1 MESTKEQVR
10 AIGLDQFINNKVNIK
25 EYENFKR
32 KYKRKQILSFL
43 TAYLTIGGFLI
54 FLLVNL
60 YLMFDLQQNTFL
72 SVPDMEYMGGIYIKY
87 SAEVKEAT
95 AQEVRNY
102 YKLQMDGVHLPME
115 KEDEEFKEKFVKD
128 YVEKTAGILIVIGLC
143 ILILI
148 GYLYW
153 FIYSMLSD
161 EYSLLGQALDS
172 RKYQIIKEELP
183 VEPVMV
189 ETPIADLPLQ
199 GE

>member
-1 MESTKEQVR
+1 MEYTKEQVR

-102 YKLQMDGVHLPME
+102 YKLQMDGCTYQWKKKMRNL
-115 KEDEEFKEKFVKD
+115 KRN
-128 YVEKTAGILIVIGLC
+128 
-143 ILILI
+143 
-148 GYLYW
+148 
-153 FIYSMLSD
+153 
-161 EYSLLGQALDS
+161 LL
-172 RKYQIIKEELP
+172 RI
-183 VEPVMV
+183 M
-189 ETPIADLPLQ
+189 
-199 GE
+199 